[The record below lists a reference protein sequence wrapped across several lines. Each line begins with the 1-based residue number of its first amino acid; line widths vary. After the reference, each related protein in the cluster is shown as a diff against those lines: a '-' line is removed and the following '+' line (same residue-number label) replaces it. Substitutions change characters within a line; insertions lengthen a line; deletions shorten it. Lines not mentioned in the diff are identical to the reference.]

1 MSCRFRQNYL
11 KAKSERN
18 FPLREFVCREDC
30 VKCQFP
36 AKLNLKIKERSKCSM
51 GIWYWKR
58 LFFISSFDTVSA
70 FPEFTLLSLT
80 IFFFRDFEGLHKVCV
95 SCLQSSDG
103 KNNKK
108 SCKSKQ
114 PTSQQYAEVGSAI
127 IHPPTPIKTILNHHR
142 EMLRAWFTSSERK
155 RSGELFNFVSD
166 SHRSEKCNK
175 LQLRLMTMVL

>member
-18 FPLREFVCREDC
+18 FQLREFVCREDC

-80 IFFFRDFEGLHKVCV
+80 IFFFGTLKVYIKFAFPAFNPVMGKITKRAVKANSRRVNNMPKWGLP
-95 SCLQSSDG
+95 SS
-103 KNNKK
+103 
-108 SCKSKQ
+108 
-114 PTSQQYAEVGSAI
+114 T
-127 IHPPTPIKTILNHHR
+127 HPHLSR
-142 EMLRAWFTSSERK
+142 RF
-155 RSGELFNFVSD
+155 
-166 SHRSEKCNK
+166 
-175 LQLRLMTMVL
+175 